1 MARPKKI
8 VETKDELIEVKDEVV
23 ETKTDEKT
31 EAELALEAKDKEM
44 QEMKTQMEML
54 MKQMAQMATINQ
66 GVQVGKAN
74 DIEVAIG
81 CRALN
86 GACLAN
92 KSGDIEYN
100 IRYKDVEYIPYNEL
114 KECFKSNV
122 NNYKDLFAKGIFYFE
137 DETMYDEFGVKN
149 RIDLSEENLIK
160 ILLANQV
167 PFLDKLYI
175 RGQKDVVLYM
185 TVLYLVAE
193 LYSEGKLNEWSWDGR
208 NTFETHYKIRL
219 DDIVRQI
226 QSVR

>member
-8 VETKDELIEVKDEVV
+8 VETKDEIIETEV
-23 ETKTDEKT
+23 DEKT
-31 EAELALEAKDKEM
+31 EVELALEAKDKEM
-44 QEMKTQMEML
+44 QEMKIQMEML
-54 MKQMAQMATINQ
+54 MKQMAQMATMNQ
-66 GVQVGKAN
+66 NVQMGKPN
-74 DIEVAIG
+74 DIEVVVG

-100 IRYKDVEYIPYNEL
+100 IKYREVESIPYNEL

-137 DETMYDEFGVKN
+137 DEAMYDEFGVKN
-149 RIDLSEENLIK
+149 RIDLSEENLTK
-160 ILLANQV
+160 ILLSNQV
-167 PFLDKLYI
+167 PFLDKLYV

-193 LYSEGKLNEWSWDGR
+193 LYSEGKLNNWSWEGR
-208 NTFETHYKIRL
+208 NIFESHYKIRL
-219 DDIVRQI
+219 DDIIRQI
-226 QSVR
+226 QSIR